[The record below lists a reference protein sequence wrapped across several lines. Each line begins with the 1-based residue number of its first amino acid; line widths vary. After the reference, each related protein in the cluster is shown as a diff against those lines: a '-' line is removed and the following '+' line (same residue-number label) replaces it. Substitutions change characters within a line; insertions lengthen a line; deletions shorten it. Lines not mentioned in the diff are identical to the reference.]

1 MMSTTPH
8 RYGTGLHDNQHAER
22 WLPTSR
28 RVRCLLLF
36 AAFFLS
42 GCASLPEDVERPPS
56 VALEDY
62 RATTLG
68 KMFASDEVAHPG
80 SSGFAVSSRS
90 RQAFRARIAM
100 CRLAEKSLDIQYY
113 IWEPDTT
120 GRILADE
127 LIKAANRGVRV
138 RALVDDSTVSG
149 RDNGLVIFDAHPN
162 IEVRLFNPFA
172 NRGSRIWG
180 YVTDFGQLNHRMH
193 NKLMVADNAVA
204 IVGGRNIG
212 DHYFGVNTE
221 ANFRDLDI
229 VAAGPVVRDLSTSF
243 DAFWNSSWALPASAL
258 RDESDDDVEFLAAV
272 QELRE
277 QIADEPYPYS
287 LDDEVAVITGDLQSI
302 RELFVW
308 APGKVLYD
316 RPHEIEHETGTT
328 TVIKGLRE
336 EVGRLTDEL
345 LIESAYF
352 VPGKR
357 GVSVAAELRD
367 RGVQVR
373 ILTNSLASNDVPAA
387 HSGYENYRVGL
398 IEAGVE
404 LYELRPDSRAIR
416 KRWSP
421 AAGGSKASL
430 HTKAIVFDRE
440 RVFVGSFNLDPRSAD
455 INTEMGLLV
464 DSVELARQV
473 AAYLDQGVLPTHAYR
488 VTLDDKAGIVWTT
501 EGPGGTLE
509 TFNEEPET
517 GFWERFAADFVRTLP
532 IESQL

>member
-1 MMSTTPH
+1 MQLFPWWH
-8 RYGTGLHDNQHAER
+8 ARLVLIAGL
-22 WLPTSR
+22 
-28 RVRCLLLF
+28 
-36 AAFFLS
+36 FLS
-42 GCASLPEDVERPPS
+42 GCASLPEDVQRPPS
-56 VALEDY
+56 VAFDDY
-62 RATTLG
+62 LSTTLG
-68 KMFASDEVAHPG
+68 EMFAGDEAAHPDL
-80 SSGFAVSSRS
+80 SGFAVSSEGRK
-90 RQAFRARIAM
+90 AFRARIAM
-100 CRLAEKSLDIQYY
+100 CRLAEKSLDVQYY

-120 GRILADE
+120 GRILTHE
-127 LIKAANRGVRV
+127 LVKAANRGVRV
-138 RALVDDSTVSG
+138 RALIDDSTVSG
-149 RDNGLVIFDAHPN
+149 RDNALIIFDAHPN

-193 NKLMVADNAVA
+193 NKLIVADNAVA

-229 VAAGPVVRDLSTSF
+229 VTAGPAVRNLSTSF
-243 DAFWNSSWALPASAL
+243 DAFWNSSWALPTTAL
-258 RDESDDDVEFLAAV
+258 RDESDDDVVFLEAV
-272 QELRE
+272 RELRE
-277 QIADEPYPYS
+277 RIEAAPYPYT
-287 LDDEVAVITGDLQSI
+287 LDDEVAVITEDLQRI
-302 RELFVW
+302 RDLFVW

-328 TVIKGLRE
+328 TVIKGLRNE
-336 EVGRLTDEL
+336 MRRLNDEL

-352 VPGKR
+352 VPGVR
-357 GVSVAAELRD
+357 GVEVAGELRD
-367 RGVQVR
+367 RGVRVR

-416 KRWSP
+416 KRWSA
-421 AAGGSKASL
+421 AAGKSKASL

-464 DSVELARQV
+464 ESAELAGQV

-488 VTLDDKAGIVWTT
+488 VTLDDEESVVWTT
-501 EGPGGTLE
+501 EGPAGTVE
-509 TFNEEPET
+509 TFHEEPET